1 MKNVTKFLKVIVLG
15 ALAVSLS
22 NCDDNDDNVV
32 IPTTANT
39 IAKIASSND
48 DFSTLVTALNKVGL
62 TQTLNSPG
70 NYTVFAPTNE
80 AFNTFLADNG
90 FASLNDVPEALL
102 KEVLLNHVVN
112 GEFFSS
118 ALTTSYVKTL
128 AKGDA
133 SATNTLSLYVDT
145 SSGVKLNGVAT
156 VTTANLNASNGVVH
170 VVDAVIGLPT
180 IVTHATANPNFSIL
194 VAALTRTDQ
203 LDQNFVSTL
212 SGTANS
218 PFTVFAPT
226 NTAFSNT
233 GSPQGLLQ
241 EFGWASLNDVPES
254 VLEKT
259 LKYHVVLNANVL
271 SDNLP
276 TTPVTTY
283 LGQTFTIS
291 TTGGGPVITDYNS
304 RISNIVAT
312 DVQCTNGVIHVL
324 NKVIVPNLD

>member
-1 MKNVTKFLKVIVLG
+1 MKKVSKFLKVIVLG
-15 ALAVSLS
+15 ALPFLVS

-32 IPTTANT
+32 LPTTKT
-39 IAKIASSND
+39 IAGIASSSN

-62 TQTLNSPG
+62 TQTLNASG
-70 NYTVFAPTNE
+70 NYTVFAPTNA
-80 AFNTFLADNG
+80 AFSAFLADNG
-90 FASLNDVPEALL
+90 FDTLNDVPEELL
-102 KEVLLNHVVN
+102 KEVLLNHVVK

-118 ALTTSYVKTL
+118 ELTTSYVKTL
-128 AKGDA
+128 AKGAA
-133 SATNTLSLYVDT
+133 SPTNTLSLYVDT
-145 SSGVKLNGVAT
+145 TSGVKLNGVAT
-156 VTTANLNASNGVVH
+156 VTKANLDASNGVVH

-226 NTAFSNT
+226 NTAFSNA
-233 GSPQGLLQ
+233 SAPLGLLQ
-241 EFGWASLNDVPES
+241 EFSWATLNDVPES

-271 SDNLP
+271 SNNLP
-276 TTPVTTY
+276 TSPVTTY

-291 TTGGGPVITDYNS
+291 TTGGGPIITDYNS

-312 DVQCTNGVIHVL
+312 DVQCANGVIHVL
-324 NKVIVPNLD
+324 NKVIVPNLN

>member
-1 MKNVTKFLKVIVLG
+1 MKKVSKFLKVIVLG
-15 ALAVSLS
+15 VLPFLVS

-32 IPTTANT
+32 LPTANS
-39 IAKIASSND
+39 IAKIASSDSN
-48 DFSTLVTALNKVGL
+48 FSTLVTALNKVGL
-62 TQTLNSPG
+62 TQTLNSSG
-70 NYTVFAPTNE
+70 NYTVFAPTNA
-80 AFNTFLADNG
+80 AFSTFLADNG
-90 FASLNDVPEALL
+90 FDTLNEVPEELL

-118 ALTTSYVKTL
+118 ELTTSYVKTL
-128 AKGDA
+128 AKGAA
-133 SATNTLSLYVDT
+133 SSTNTLSLYVDT
-145 SSGVKLNGVAT
+145 TNGVKLNGVST
-156 VTTANLNASNGVVH
+156 VTRANLDASNGVVH

-226 NTAFSNT
+226 NTAFSNA
-233 GSPQGLLQ
+233 SAPLGLLQ
-241 EFGWASLNDVPES
+241 EFSWATLNDVPES

-271 SDNLP
+271 SNNLP
-276 TTPVTTY
+276 TSPVTTF

-291 TTGGGPVITDYNS
+291 TTGGGPIITDYNS

-312 DVQCTNGVIHVL
+312 DVQCANGVIHVL
-324 NKVIVPNLD
+324 NKVIVPNLN

>member
-1 MKNVTKFLKVIVLG
+1 MKNVTKFLKGLVLG
-15 ALAVSLS
+15 LLAVSLS
-22 NCDDNDDNVV
+22 NCDDNDDNVA
-32 IPTTANT
+32 IPTPIT
-39 IAKIASSND
+39 IAKIASSNSN
-48 DFSTLVTALNKVGL
+48 FTTLVSALNKTGL

-80 AFNTFLADNG
+80 AFNAFLADNG
-90 FASLNDVPEALL
+90 FASLNDVPEDLL
-102 KEVLLNHVVN
+102 KQVLLNHVVN
-112 GEFFSS
+112 RKYFSS
-118 ALTTSYVKTL
+118 QLTTSYVKTL

-133 SATNTLSLYVDT
+133 SATNTLSLFIDT

-156 VTTANLNASNGVVH
+156 VTTPDLNASNGVIH
-170 VVDAVIGLPT
+170 IVDAVIGLPT

-226 NTAFSNT
+226 NTAFSNA

-254 VLEKT
+254 VLEQT

-276 TTPVTTY
+276 TTPVTTF

-291 TTGGGPVITDYNS
+291 TNGGGAIITDYNN

-312 DVQCTNGVIHVL
+312 DVQCANGVIHVL

>member
-1 MKNVTKFLKVIVLG
+1 MKKVSKFLKVIVLG
-15 ALAVSLS
+15 ALPFLVS

-32 IPTTANT
+32 LPTTKT
-39 IAKIASSND
+39 IAGIASSSN

-62 TQTLNSPG
+62 TQTLNSSG
-70 NYTVFAPTNE
+70 NYTVFAPTNA
-80 AFNTFLADNG
+80 AFSAFLADNG
-90 FASLNDVPEALL
+90 FDTLNDVPEELL
-102 KEVLLNHVVN
+102 KEVLLNHVVS
-112 GEFFSS
+112 GELFSS
-118 ALTTSYVKTL
+118 ELTTTYVKTL
-128 AKGDA
+128 AKGAA
-133 SATNTLSLYVDT
+133 SPTNTLSLYVDT
-145 SSGVKLNGVAT
+145 TSGVKLNGVAT
-156 VTTANLNASNGVVH
+156 VTKANLDASNGVVH

-226 NTAFSNT
+226 NTAFSNA
-233 GSPQGLLQ
+233 SAPLGLLQ
-241 EFGWASLNDVPES
+241 EFSWATLNDVPES

-271 SDNLP
+271 SNNLP
-276 TTPVTTY
+276 TSPVTTY

-291 TTGGGPVITDYNS
+291 TTGGGPIITDYNS

-312 DVQCTNGVIHVL
+312 DVQCANGVIHVL
-324 NKVIVPNLD
+324 NKVIVPNLN